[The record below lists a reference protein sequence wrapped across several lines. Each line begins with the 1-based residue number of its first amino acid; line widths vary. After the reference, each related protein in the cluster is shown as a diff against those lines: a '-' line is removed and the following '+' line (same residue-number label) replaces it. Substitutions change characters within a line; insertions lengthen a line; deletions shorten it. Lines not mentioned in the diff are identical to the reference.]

1 MNNSNQH
8 QTIDITKY
16 DLTDHKTLYNLVYI
30 LDGQNKVKQSEI
42 KDLISNI
49 NHLVDNKHKDI
60 KKYLNDNGF
69 IVIKNPSIK
78 E

>member
-1 MNNSNQH
+1 MSN

-16 DLTDHKTLYNLVYI
+16 DLKDPKTLYNLVYI
-30 LDGQNKVKQSEI
+30 LDGQNKVKQSKI
-42 KDLISNI
+42 NDLTSNI
-49 NHLVDNKHKDI
+49 DFLVNNKHKDI
-60 KKYLNDNGF
+60 KKYLNENGF

>member
-1 MNNSNQH
+1 MNN

-16 DLTDHKTLYNLVYI
+16 NLNDPKTLYNLVYI
-30 LDGQNKVKQSEI
+30 LDGQNKVKQSTI
-42 KDLISNI
+42 NDLLSNI

>member
-30 LDGQNKVKQSEI
+30 LDGQNKVKQSQI
-42 KDLISNI
+42 KDLTSNI
-49 NHLVDNKHKDI
+49 DYLVNNKHNNI

>member
-1 MNNSNQH
+1 MNDSNQQ

-16 DLTDHKTLYNLVYI
+16 DLTDPKTLYNLVYI
-30 LDGQNKVKQSEI
+30 LDGQNKVKQSQI
-42 KDLISNI
+42 KDLTSNI
-49 NHLVDNKHKDI
+49 DYLVNNKHNNI

>member
-1 MNNSNQH
+1 MNNK
-8 QTIDITKY
+8 TIDITKY

-30 LDGQNKVKQSEI
+30 LDGQNKVKQSQI
-42 KDLISNI
+42 KDLTSNI
-49 NHLVDNKHKDI
+49 DYLVNNKHNNI

>member
-30 LDGQNKVKQSEI
+30 LDGQNKVKQSQI
-42 KDLISNI
+42 KDLTSNI
-49 NHLVDNKHKDI
+49 NYLVNNKHNNI

>member
-1 MNNSNQH
+1 MNN
-8 QTIDITKY
+8 QTIDINKY
-16 DLTDHKTLYNLVYI
+16 NLNDYSTLKNLVYI
-30 LDGQNKVKQSEI
+30 LDGQNKVKQSTI
-42 KDLISNI
+42 DDLLSNI

-78 E
+78 D

>member
-1 MNNSNQH
+1 MSN

-16 DLTDHKTLYNLVYI
+16 NLKDPKTLYNLVYI
-30 LDGQNKVKQSEI
+30 LDGQNKVKQSQI
-42 KDLISNI
+42 KDLTSNI
-49 NHLVDNKHKDI
+49 NYLVNNKHNNI

>member
-1 MNNSNQH
+1 MNN

-16 DLTDHKTLYNLVYI
+16 NLKDPKTLYNLVYI
-30 LDGQNKVKQSEI
+30 LDGQNKVKQSTI
-42 KDLISNI
+42 DDLLSNI

-60 KKYLNDNGF
+60 KKYLNDNGY

>member
-1 MNNSNQH
+1 MNN

-16 DLTDHKTLYNLVYI
+16 DLKDPKTLYNLVYI
-30 LDGQNKVKQSEI
+30 LDGQNKVKQSTI
-42 KDLISNI
+42 DDLLSNI

-60 KKYLNDNGF
+60 KKYLNDNGY

>member
-1 MNNSNQH
+1 MNDSNQQ

-16 DLTDHKTLYNLVYI
+16 NLDDYSTLKNLVYI
-30 LDGQNKVKQSEI
+30 LDGQNKVKQSQI
-42 KDLISNI
+42 KDLTSNI
-49 NHLVDNKHKDI
+49 NYLVNNKHNNI

>member
-1 MNNSNQH
+1 MNDSNQQ

-16 DLTDHKTLYNLVYI
+16 DLTDPKTLYNLVYI
-30 LDGQNKVKQSEI
+30 LDGQNKVKQSQI
-42 KDLISNI
+42 KDLTSNI
-49 NHLVDNKHKDI
+49 NYLVNNKHNNI

>member
-1 MNNSNQH
+1 MNN

-16 DLTDHKTLYNLVYI
+16 NLNDYSTLKNLVYI

-78 E
+78 EY

>member
-1 MNNSNQH
+1 MNN
-8 QTIDITKY
+8 QTIDINKY
-16 DLTDHKTLYNLVYI
+16 NLNDSSTLKNLVYI
-30 LDGQNKVKQSEI
+30 LDGQNKVKQSTI
-42 KDLISNI
+42 DDLLSNI

-78 E
+78 D

>member
-1 MNNSNQH
+1 MNNK
-8 QTIDITKY
+8 TIDITKY

-30 LDGQNKVKQSEI
+30 LDGQNKVKQSQI
-42 KDLISNI
+42 KDLTSNI
-49 NHLVDNKHKDI
+49 NYLVNNKHNNI
-60 KKYLNDNGF
+60 KKYLNDNGY

>member
-1 MNNSNQH
+1 MNDSNQQ

-16 DLTDHKTLYNLVYI
+16 NLNDYSTLKNLVYI
-30 LDGQNKVKQSEI
+30 LDGQNKVKQSQI
-42 KDLISNI
+42 KDLTSNI
-49 NHLVDNKHKDI
+49 NYLVNNKHNNI

>member
-1 MNNSNQH
+1 MNN

-16 DLTDHKTLYNLVYI
+16 DLKDPKTLYNLVYI
-30 LDGQNKVKQSEI
+30 LDGQNKVKQSQI
-42 KDLISNI
+42 KDLITNI
-49 NHLVDNKHKDI
+49 DYLVDNKHKDI

-69 IVIKNPSIK
+69 IVIQNPSIK

>member
-1 MNNSNQH
+1 MNN
-8 QTIDITKY
+8 QTIDINKY
-16 DLTDHKTLYNLVYI
+16 NLNDYSTLKNLVYI
-30 LDGQNKVKQSEI
+30 LDGQNKVKQSTI
-42 KDLISNI
+42 DDLLSNI

>member
-1 MNNSNQH
+1 MNNK
-8 QTIDITKY
+8 TIDITKY

-30 LDGQNKVKQSEI
+30 LDGQNKVKQSQI
-42 KDLISNI
+42 KDLTSNI
-49 NHLVDNKHKDI
+49 NYLVNNKHNNI

>member
-1 MNNSNQH
+1 MNDSNQQ

-30 LDGQNKVKQSEI
+30 LDGQNKVKQSQI
-42 KDLISNI
+42 KDLTSNI
-49 NHLVDNKHKDI
+49 NYLVNNKHNNI

>member
-1 MNNSNQH
+1 MNN

-16 DLTDHKTLYNLVYI
+16 NLKDPKTLYNLVYI
-30 LDGQNKVKQSEI
+30 LDGQNKVKQSTFD
-42 KDLISNI
+42 DLLSNI
-49 NHLVDNKHKDI
+49 NHLVNNKHKDI
-60 KKYLNDNGF
+60 KKYLNDNGY

>member
-1 MNNSNQH
+1 MNN

-16 DLTDHKTLYNLVYI
+16 NLKDPKTLYNLVYI
-30 LDGQNKVKQSEI
+30 LDGQNKVKQSTI
-42 KDLISNI
+42 DDLLSNI

-60 KKYLNDNGF
+60 KKYLNDNGY

-78 E
+78 D

>member
-1 MNNSNQH
+1 MNN

-16 DLTDHKTLYNLVYI
+16 DLKDPKTLYNLVYI
-30 LDGQNKVKQSEI
+30 LDGQNKVKQSTIE
-42 KDLISNI
+42 DLLSNI

-69 IVIKNPSIK
+69 IVIKNPSI
-78 E
+78 ED

>member
-1 MNNSNQH
+1 MNN

-16 DLTDHKTLYNLVYI
+16 DLKDPKTLYNLVYI
-30 LDGQNKVKQSEI
+30 LDGQNKVKQSKI
-42 KDLISNI
+42 NDLTSNI
-49 NHLVDNKHKDI
+49 DFLVKDKHKDI

-78 E
+78 EF

>member
-1 MNNSNQH
+1 MNN

-16 DLTDHKTLYNLVYI
+16 NLNDHKTLYNLVYI
-30 LDGQNKVKQSEI
+30 LDGQNKVKQSTI
-42 KDLISNI
+42 DDLLSNI

>member
-1 MNNSNQH
+1 MSN

-16 DLTDHKTLYNLVYI
+16 DLKDPKTLYNLVYI
-30 LDGQNKVKQSEI
+30 LDGQNKVKQSKI
-42 KDLISNI
+42 NDLTNNI
-49 NHLVDNKHKDI
+49 DFLVNNKHKDI

-78 E
+78 D

>member
-1 MNNSNQH
+1 MNN
-8 QTIDITKY
+8 QTIDINKY
-16 DLTDHKTLYNLVYI
+16 NLNDYSTLKNLVYI
-30 LDGQNKVKQSEI
+30 LDGQNKFKKSTI
-42 KDLISNI
+42 DDLLSNI

-78 E
+78 D

>member
-1 MNNSNQH
+1 MSN

-16 DLTDHKTLYNLVYI
+16 DLNDHKTLYNLVYI
-30 LDGQNKVKQSEI
+30 LDGQNKVKQSTI
-42 KDLISNI
+42 DDLLSNI

-60 KKYLNDNGF
+60 KKYLNDNGY

-78 E
+78 D

>member
-1 MNNSNQH
+1 KRVIMNN

-16 DLTDHKTLYNLVYI
+16 NLNDYSTLKNLVYI

>member
-1 MNNSNQH
+1 MNNQI
-8 QTIDITKY
+8 IDITKY
-16 DLTDHKTLYNLVYI
+16 DLNDPKTLYNLVYI
-30 LDGQNKVKQSEI
+30 LDGQNKVKQSVI
-42 KDLISNI
+42 KDLTSNI

-78 E
+78 D

>member
-1 MNNSNQH
+1 MNN
-8 QTIDITKY
+8 QTIYINKY
-16 DLTDHKTLYNLVYI
+16 NLNDYSTLKNLVYI
-30 LDGQNKVKQSEI
+30 LDGQNKVKQSTI
-42 KDLISNI
+42 DDLLSNI

-78 E
+78 D